1 MVFLLLILILDA
13 RAGQKGT
20 QSAHPLRRL
29 CRSKVA
35 SIRSLTIV
43 LPLSVNFAKGQ
54 ILQQHQ
60 RISATRRWRLL
71 VPFLYSLALD
81 DAKNTVH

>member
-1 MVFLLLILILDA
+1 MVFLLLILDA

-20 QSAHPLRRL
+20 QDAHPLRRL
-29 CRSKVA
+29 CRSKDV

-43 LPLSVNFAKGQ
+43 LLFSVNFAKGQ

-71 VPFLYSLALD
+71 VPLLYSLALD
-81 DAKNTVH
+81 DAKNTVN